1 MFPHIVKYND
11 RFCNVQGLSTTATAL
26 VLTLTCEFLA
36 VTMSPSSDGSSIRSW
51 IDKAGIHAKKLT
63 HFDVKKTC
71 KKQDIASFMK

>member
-26 VLTLTCEFLA
+26 VLTLTFEFLA

-63 HFDVKKTC
+63 HFDVKK
-71 KKQDIASFMK
+71 KNL